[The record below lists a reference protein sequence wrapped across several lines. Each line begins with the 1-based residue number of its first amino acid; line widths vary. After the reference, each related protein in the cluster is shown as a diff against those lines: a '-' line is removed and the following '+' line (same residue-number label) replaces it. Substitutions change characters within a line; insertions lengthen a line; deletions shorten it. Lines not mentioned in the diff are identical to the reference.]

1 MAKGIMYS
9 ARAGAG
15 KSTYITQKLIGE
27 FKGKSV
33 LFITFTNQNSENL
46 RQKLLKSSMRL

>member
-15 KSTYITQKLIGE
+15 KSTYITQKLVEE

-46 RQKLLKSSMRL
+46 